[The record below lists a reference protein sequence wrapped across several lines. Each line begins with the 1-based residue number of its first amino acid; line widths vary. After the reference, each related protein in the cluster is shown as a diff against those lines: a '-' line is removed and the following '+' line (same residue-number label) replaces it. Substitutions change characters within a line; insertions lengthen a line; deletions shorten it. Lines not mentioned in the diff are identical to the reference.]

1 MKVLVTA
8 TYTGNLLIKC
18 TSIFIPGRDE
28 LYLSLCLAHLLHAYP
43 THMERSLQHV
53 PGIDVHGCYIYIR
66 VCMNDWQL
74 GSVAQLSS
82 PVTLWI
88 SCQRAERRTHS
99 RGKHWLQGLRLRN
112 GFADNYISSPPI
124 LLLFYA
130 SHPSPPSA
138 KYIMKPVQF
147 VLIFACHHCHVTS
160 SQHFELSVIR
170 FLPKIQAKFRRNIL
184 MWQACIL
191 VYFQTKSTEGQIE
204 RVRKNNEA
212 QLMVC
217 FWQTGLYVMLTAV
230 CIWEKE

>member
-1 MKVLVTA
+1 MKALVTA

-43 THMERSLQHV
+43 AHMERSLQHV
-53 PGIDVHGCYIYIR
+53 PGIDVRGCYIYICIR
-66 VCMNDWQL
+66 VCVNDWQL
-74 GSVAQLSS
+74 RSAAQLSS

-88 SCQRAERRTHS
+88 SCHRAERRTHS

-124 LLLFYA
+124 LLWFYA
-130 SHPSPPSA
+130 PHPSPPSP
-138 KYIMKPVQF
+138 KYIVKPVQF
-147 VLIFACHHCHVTS
+147 VLAFALSWNKFST
-160 SQHFELSVIR
+160 LSVIT
-170 FLPKIQAKFRRNIL
+170 FSPKIQAKFRRNPDVTGL
-184 MWQACIL
+184 HFSLFPNQ
-191 VYFQTKSTEGQIE
+191 STEGQIE

-230 CIWEKE
+230 CIWEKEWYG